1 MAHGNVTDEELAD
14 LIRRTAEAASALI
27 RGDVRAYITL
37 LPHAD
42 DFTLMGPFG
51 GEPTRGF
58 DASSESLEALERFF
72 QGGEAELE
80 VVESYTSGDLVV

>member
-1 MAHGNVTDEELAD
+1 MAHRHVTDEELAE
-14 LIRRTAEAASALI
+14 LIGRTAQAASALI
-27 RGDVRAYITL
+27 RGDVRTYLTL
-37 LPHAD
+37 IPHAE
-42 DFTLMGPFG
+42 DFTLMDPFG

-80 VVESYTSGDLVV
+80 LVESYT